1 MMKKVLLSVLI
12 ISFTLVSF
20 SAMCCAADT
29 ESIGKLA
36 QSSGAKININAAK
49 KVQLKTLPG
58 ITDNYA
64 QKIIDGRPYINKE
77 DLKTKKII
85 PAGVY
90 ERIKDRIV
98 TKELS

>member
-29 ESIGKLA
+29 ELMGKLA
-36 QSSGAKININAAK
+36 QADGDIININAAK
-49 KVQLKTLPG
+49 RIQLMTLPG
-58 ITDNYA
+58 ITDDYA
-64 QKIIDGRPYINKE
+64 QKIIDGRPYKNKD
-77 DLKTKKII
+77 DLNTKKII

-98 TKELS
+98 TIELS